1 MNTNIVRRVW
11 PVIEGEDTTR
21 GIIPAISEGHMSAPA
36 IYAATD
42 YSIFSLAGKENKKEK
57 ERVLT
62 ARLHHKQELQRHYGR
77 DWKNH
82 LNIPSRSV
90 GVISHVS
97 F

>member
-1 MNTNIVRRVW
+1 MNNNIIRRVW
-11 PVIEGEDTTR
+11 PVIEGENDKK

-36 IYAATD
+36 IYINTD
-42 YSIFSLAGKENKKEK
+42 YSIFKQSPKEK
-57 ERVLT
+57 GRVLT
-62 ARLHHKQELQRHYGR
+62 AKFHHKQELQKYYGS

-90 GVISHVS
+90 GIISHIS

>member
-1 MNTNIVRRVW
+1 MNNNIVRRAW
-11 PVIEGEDTTR
+11 PVIEGEDETK

-36 IYAATD
+36 IYANTD
-42 YSIFSLAGKENKKEK
+42 YSTFEQSPKERG
-57 ERVLT
+57 RVLT
-62 ARLHHKQELQRHYGR
+62 AKLRHKEELQKHYGP